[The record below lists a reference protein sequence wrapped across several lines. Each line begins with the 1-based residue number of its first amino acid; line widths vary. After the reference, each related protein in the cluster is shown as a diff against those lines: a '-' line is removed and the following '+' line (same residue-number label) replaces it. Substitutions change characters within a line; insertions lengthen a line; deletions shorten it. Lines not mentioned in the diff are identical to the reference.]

1 MRDNLKM
8 LGARGVPFCLYPQ
21 KELAMTI
28 QLSDHFTYSRLVRF
42 TLPSIAMMIF
52 TSIYGVVD
60 GIFVSN
66 FAGKTAFAA
75 INLIIPYLMVFG
87 TLGFM
92 VGTGGT
98 ALVSMTLGMGDRKK
112 ANEIFSLLTYT
123 ALIGGIA
130 LTILSMVFMRPAARL
145 LGAEGQMLEDAVTY
159 GYIVQ
164 SVLTAYILQYAF
176 QSFCIAAEKP
186 NLALNMTLVSGCTNI
201 VLDALFVGA
210 FRWGLIGAA
219 VATALAQT
227 AGAVIPIVYF
237 ARKNP
242 SLLKLGKCRFDG
254 RALLRTATNGS
265 SELMSNLSMS
275 LVSMLYNIQLMAY
288 AGEDGIAAYGV
299 IMYVNFIFIAVFIG
313 LSIGAAPII
322 GFNHGAQNHTE
333 LRNVLKKCLTLLL
346 GFALVLTLAAELLA
360 RPLAGIFVGYDETLH
375 ELTTRGF
382 RIYILSFLLCGFNIF
397 GSSFFT
403 ALNNGLISALISFL
417 RTLVFQ
423 IGAVLVLPLI
433 FKLDGIWWSVVAA
446 ELGSLMLTL
455 WFMARYRHRYHY
467 A

>member
-1 MRDNLKM
+1 
-8 LGARGVPFCLYPQ
+8 
-21 KELAMTI
+21 MTI

-75 INLIIPYLMVFG
+75 INLIIPYLMVFS

-92 VGTGGT
+92 IGTGGT
-98 ALVSMTLGMGDRKK
+98 ALVSMTLGMGNKEK

-123 ALIGGIA
+123 AVIGGIA

-242 SLLKLGKCRFDG
+242 SLLRLGKCRFDG

-322 GFNHGAQNHTE
+322 GFNHGAQNHAE

-360 RPLAGIFVGYDETLH
+360 RPLAGIFVGYDANLH

-382 RIYILSFLLCGFNIF
+382 WIYILSFLLCGFNIF